1 MLSPTASLS
10 LQLLSRRTA
19 LYAYASNA
27 ASTTPAAAVGPAMT
41 RTARNAAGLLS
52 ASSFAARHRAYA
64 TQQSGNQA
72 APAEENT
79 PSADTTPA
87 TATEAPSQ
95 PAGSP
100 APTSTST
107 STSTATATATATPS
121 DPTPAPSATT
131 PSALDPILSTSP
143 TPPAAEA
150 PLSTSSTSP
159 SSSESALSR
168 SSSLAESYLDY
179 TEVVAN
185 PTQTRGST
193 FPGDTTKAKA
203 KGSGTKS
210 SIEQKRANLT
220 RFFIGAGLL
229 SLGYGA
235 WSLGK
240 PWENEAER
248 LKLCGRSEDQDAIKG
263 AELGGFQGWVAR
275 TKLRGFDILDVSV
288 DLDRS
293 PPPPPRAEPYFL
305 FVPPRIQYYNK
316 PAWDPLL
323 PRPLPEPHYRPY
335 TLVIDLDD
343 MLIHPIWD
351 TKHGWRTVKRPGVDY
366 FLAYLSQFYEIVLF
380 TSQPSYTAAPI
391 VEQLDPYGAYIP
403 WKLYKESLRF
413 KNGTYIKDLS
423 YLDRPLERTIILDT
437 DPAYTQLQP
446 TNAIHLTPWK
456 GTRGDPTSKELVA
469 LIPFLEALAVR
480 RVQDV
485 RPVIQHYEGKH
496 IPTAYAEVEAKMK
509 KELVD
514 KWERERQAMGQGWG
528 RWVREAF
535 AGIAKVRHIA
545 KTYRVGCDDSQ
556 LILQPRDLQKPS
568 DQPPELDIEKQR
580 RISQKLYEEEQKYW
594 KDNEALIKKQIEEDK
609 ERQLKEM
616 KGSLLTFMGIA
627 PPPRQQASE
636 GQAGR

>member
-41 RTARNAAGLLS
+41 RTTRNAAGLLS

-72 APAEENT
+72 APAGENT
-79 PSADTTPA
+79 PIADTTPA

-107 STSTATATATATPS
+107 STATATATPS

-275 TKLRGFDILDVSV
+275 TKLRGFDILD
-288 DLDRS
+288 
-293 PPPPPRAEPYFL
+293 
-305 FVPPRIQYYNK
+305 YYNK

-351 TKHGWRTVKRPGVDY
+351 TKHGWRTAKRPGVDY

-437 DPAYTQLQP
+437 DPTYTQLQP

-535 AGIAKVRHIA
+535 AGIAK
-545 KTYRVGCDDSQ
+545 
-556 LILQPRDLQKPS
+556 KPS

-627 PPPRQQASE
+627 PPPGQQAPE
-636 GQAGR
+636 AQAGR